1 VGRGSKD
8 IVDWLIRVLGAARSI
23 KDAVEKPADFP
34 SSSPAEAARSESF
47 VEADERS
54 SEDFNVSP
62 IGPAA
67 IEPAILRPVHKRAKT
82 PSGETSQNESPA
94 PMVEEATS
102 AGSRSGQG
110 ARASLQTV
118 GRSASQ
124 STVNPLEEAKQSP
137 QPERHKHRFANR
149 LLDRDAVDV
158 VRRLRRHDHAAYL
171 VGGCVR
177 DLYLG
182 LAPKDFD
189 VSTSASPEEIKKV
202 FRNCRIIG
210 RRFRLAHIYFRGGKI
225 IETATFR
232 GTASSDDQEEQD
244 LLIKR
249 DNVWGS
255 EEEDAL
261 RRDFT
266 INGLMYNTGDG
277 VIIDHVGGMSD
288 LDKRVIRTIGDPDV
302 RLQEDPVRILRAVRF
317 SAKLDFEIETKLK
330 TSMIAY
336 AAELQRC
343 ATARILEETLKLF
356 RTGYGARSVEILM
369 EINALGLILPQ
380 LALFLSSPTNN
391 QRTVQTEQVFGY
403 LRALDELVK
412 ERGQVSDAV
421 ILTTILMVAIQEKL
435 DEIEPR
441 QHIQALTAIIFE
453 LTEEMLLT
461 RRIKER
467 TRQMLLA
474 QKHLVPTMADQ
485 RPRRRVSPKAMLK
498 RSYFA
503 DALDFFEI
511 CAKHHGEAMEQV
523 TLWRQ
528 RAGEFESEVGDGDVR
543 EENRDEPQAPRR
555 KRRRRRRGGTP
566 RSERE

>member
-1 VGRGSKD
+1 M
-8 IVDWLIRVLGAARSI
+8 DWLIRVLGAARSI
-23 KDAVEKPADFP
+23 KDAVEKPANLP
-34 SSSPAEAARSESF
+34 SSYPAEASRAESF
-47 VEADERS
+47 AQAGEPS
-54 SEDFNVSP
+54 SKDFSVSP
-62 IGPAA
+62 IGPAG
-67 IEPAILRPVHKRAKT
+67 IEPATLRPVHKRAKT
-82 PSGETSQNESPA
+82 PSGEATQNKSP
-94 PMVEEATS
+94 PRRVEEATS
-102 AGSRSGQG
+102 AASRSGQG
-110 ARASLQTV
+110 AQASLQTV

-124 STVNPLEEAKQSP
+124 STVNPPEEAKQSRL
-137 QPERHKHRFANR
+137 PERHKHRFANR

-277 VIIDHVGGMSD
+277 VIIDHVGGMLD
-288 LDKRVIRTIGDPDV
+288 LEKRVIRTIGDPDV

-317 SAKLDFEIETKLK
+317 SAKLNFKIETQLK
-330 TSMIAY
+330 KAMVTHAT
-336 AAELQRC
+336 ELQRC

-435 DEIEPR
+435 DEIEPH
-441 QHIQALTAIIFE
+441 QHTQALTAIIFE

-523 TLWRQ
+523 TLWRK
-528 RAGEFESEVGDGDVR
+528 RAGEFESEVGEVR
-543 EENRDEPQAPRR
+543 EENRDEAPAPRR